1 MKRALVFGAGGF
13 IGGHL
18 VDQLVADGYW
28 VRGVDLKLTAEPSTA
43 NDFLLLDARS
53 PSSVDRAF
61 SCEMKF
67 DEVYQLAADMGGAT
81 YINAGIHDADV
92 MSNSVIINANIAK
105 ACVRY
110 GVKKLF
116 FSSSACVYPQVERD
130 LSTCYEDDA
139 YPARPDNEYGWEKL
153 FTERMLM
160 SFQRQYGLAVRIA
173 RFHSIVG
180 PRSTWQGGKEKAHS
194 ALARKV
200 AMVENGGCI
209 EVIGDGTQ
217 TRTFLYVTDCVSG
230 IRALM
235 DSDVDTVIN
244 IGSDVLISIAE
255 YVELLRSL
263 SGKDFTVKY
272 IPGPTGVKDRHCQV
286 TLASQLIDWRPTT
299 DLRTATSMTYQWI
312 REQIL
317 YEVARPAETWPDL
330 LKRGRT

>member
-18 VDQLVADGYW
+18 VERLIADGYW
-28 VRGVDLKLTAEPSTA
+28 VRGFDLKLTSSPTHA
-43 NDFLLLDARS
+43 NEFLFLDARDAT
-53 PSSVDRAF
+53 SVDRAF
-61 SCEMKF
+61 SGHEF

-92 MSNSVIINANIAK
+92 MSNSVLINANVAK
-105 ACVRY
+105 ACVKH

-116 FSSSACVYPQVERD
+116 FSSSACVYPQVQKD

-139 YPARPDNEYGWEKL
+139 YPACPDNEYGWEKL

-160 SFQRQYGLAVRIA
+160 SFQRQYSLSVRIA

-200 AMVENGGCI
+200 ALVEPGGCI

-217 TRTFLYVTDCVSG
+217 TRTFLYVTDCVAG

-235 DSDVDTVIN
+235 DSDVDSVIN
-244 IGSDVLISIAE
+244 IGSDVLISIAD
-255 YVELLRSL
+255 YVEMLRSL
-263 SGKDFTVKY
+263 SGKVFTVKY

-286 TLASQLIDWRPTT
+286 TRASQLIDWRPTT
-299 DLRTATSMTYQWI
+299 DLRTATQLTYDYICQ
-312 REQIL
+312 QIKL
-317 YEVARPAETWPDL
+317 PQK
-330 LKRGRT
+330 LKLV